1 MSLSEDLKNI
11 ITKHGVD
18 ILSNPQVINYFSDLG
33 ISSKYP
39 YAIPIFKDI
48 LSQHGT
54 EIVATFTLED
64 KSSLNNLL
72 RKIQNKY
79 ISASI
84 YNEKRILEIFDSL
97 AFSLDTQINV
107 ETSQEIL
114 QETSHSQPDDKQVEE
129 QESKEKTIK
138 VIEEGIEK
146 LQKLRQSFC
155 DKYITEEIVSSIEDL
170 LDEISQNVELGM
182 IDPEALSTPEI
193 IKELQ
198 LMRKMIYELPYLA
211 KVKLEI
217 QRTYES
223 HSSPPRI
230 DNITTWLGMDLS
242 TEFIIYNYLVD
253 DMQRMVDRATKRTN
267 ISNNIYKSSADPESF
282 FHTIAKAGIGILN
295 HYTDAI
301 TNYSFDIAF
310 TNEELT
316 NLLQEPMDDVQ
327 LLEYKIQN
335 RNATLPRFTDNITI
349 LENYIIEHNYV
360 VIVNKITPY
369 SKFKNVRRNQIAFNK
384 AKQVIAGNIAN
395 SGDVND
401 KRFCKLVARL
411 GKGLHFHYHSDPIK
425 GFMGIGAKEPETFDI
440 YFTNI
445 ELQQLVSRY

>member
-39 YAIPIFKDI
+39 YAIPILKDI

-54 EIVATFTLED
+54 EVVSTYKSED

-84 YNEKRILEIFDSL
+84 YNEKRILEIFDAL

-114 QETSHSQPDDKQVEE
+114 QETSHSQPDDEQVEE

-138 VIEEGIEK
+138 IIEEGIEK

-155 DKYITEEIVSSIEDL
+155 DKYITEEMASSIEDL
-170 LDEISQNVELGM
+170 LDEFSQNVESGM

-193 IKELQ
+193 IRELQ

-282 FHTIAKAGIGILN
+282 FHTITKAGIGIC
-295 HYTDAI
+295 HHFTDSI
-301 TNYSFDIAF
+301 TNYSFDIVF
-310 TNEELT
+310 TNDELT
-316 NLLQEPMDDVQ
+316 ALLHEPMSDIQ
-327 LLEYKIQN
+327 LLEYKVQN
-335 RNATLPRFTDNITI
+335 ENATLPKATDSNTI
-349 LENYIIEHNYV
+349 AEKIIIEQYYV
-360 VIVNKITPY
+360 VYVGLIHPY
-369 SKFKNVRRNQIAFNK
+369 SYFKNVRRNQIAFNK
-384 AKQVIAGNIAN
+384 LKQVIAGNIAN
-395 SGDVND
+395 SGDVNN
-401 KRFCKLVARL
+401 KRFFKLVARL
-411 GKGLHFHYHSDPIK
+411 GKGLHYHYHSDPIK
-425 GFMGIGAKEPETFDI
+425 GFMGIGAKEPETLDI

-445 ELQQLVSRY
+445 ELQQLI

>member
-39 YAIPIFKDI
+39 YAIPILKDI

-54 EIVATFTLED
+54 EVVSTYKSED

-84 YNEKRILEIFDSL
+84 YNEKRIVEIFDAL

-170 LDEISQNVELGM
+170 LDEISQNEPTNKVSDADEILKYVELYEHGY
-182 IDPEALSTPEI
+182 LT
-193 IKELQ
+193 KE
-198 LMRKMIYELPYLA
+198 
-211 KVKLEI
+211 
-217 QRTYES
+217 
-223 HSSPPRI
+223 
-230 DNITTWLGMDLS
+230 
-242 TEFIIYNYLVD
+242 EFE
-253 DMQRMVDRATKRTN
+253 ME
-267 ISNNIYKSSADPESF
+267 KSKIL
-282 FHTIAKAGIGILN
+282 HGKKA
-295 HYTDAI
+295 
-301 TNYSFDIAF
+301 
-310 TNEELT
+310 
-316 NLLQEPMDDVQ
+316 
-327 LLEYKIQN
+327 
-335 RNATLPRFTDNITI
+335 I
-349 LENYIIEHNYV
+349 LECPNCKTPVNYEDQ
-360 VIVNKITPY
+360 
-369 SKFKNVRRNQIAFNK
+369 KFCTNC
-384 AKQVIAGNIAN
+384 GT
-395 SGDVND
+395 
-401 KRFCKLVARL
+401 KL
-411 GKGLHFHYHSDPIK
+411 
-425 GFMGIGAKEPETFDI
+425 
-440 YFTNI
+440 N
-445 ELQQLVSRY
+445 

>member
-1 MSLSEDLKNI
+1 MTLSEDLKSI
-11 ITKHGVD
+11 ISNHGVD

-39 YAIPIFKDI
+39 YAIPILKDI

-54 EIVATFTLED
+54 EVVSTYKSEG

-84 YNEKRILEIFDSL
+84 YNEKRIVEIFDAL

-155 DKYITEEIVSSIEDL
+155 DKYITEEMASSIEDL
-170 LDEISQNVELGM
+170 LDEISQNVESGM

-230 DNITTWLGMDLS
+230 DNIITWLGMDLS

-267 ISNNIYKSSADPESF
+267 ISNNIY
-282 FHTIAKAGIGILN
+282 N
-295 HYTDAI
+295 AI
-301 TNYSFDIAF
+301 F
-310 TNEELT
+310 
-316 NLLQEPMDDVQ
+316 
-327 LLEYKIQN
+327 
-335 RNATLPRFTDNITI
+335 
-349 LENYIIEHNYV
+349 
-360 VIVNKITPY
+360 
-369 SKFKNVRRNQIAFNK
+369 
-384 AKQVIAGNIAN
+384 
-395 SGDVND
+395 
-401 KRFCKLVARL
+401 
-411 GKGLHFHYHSDPIK
+411 
-425 GFMGIGAKEPETFDI
+425 
-440 YFTNI
+440 
-445 ELQQLVSRY
+445 